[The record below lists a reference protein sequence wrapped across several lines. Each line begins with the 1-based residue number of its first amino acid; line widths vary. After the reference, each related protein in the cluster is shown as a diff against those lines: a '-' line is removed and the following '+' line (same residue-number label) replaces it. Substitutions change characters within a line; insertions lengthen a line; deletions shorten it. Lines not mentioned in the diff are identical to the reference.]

1 MAKIPIN
8 AARVAAGMTQE
19 ELAEKM
25 GVSRQT
31 IINWETGKQEMK
43 TVYLYAFC
51 HVTGFSEDDI
61 LLPKMST

>member
-8 AARVAAGMTQE
+8 AARVAAGLTQE

-31 IINWETGKQEMK
+31 VINWETGKQEMK

>member
-8 AARVAAGMTQE
+8 AARVAAGLTQE

-43 TVYLYAFC
+43 TLYLYAFC

-61 LLPKMST
+61 LVPKMST

>member
-43 TVYLYAFC
+43 TLYLYAFC